1 MLAYR
6 VNLTGTHD
14 HYLVTE
20 RQKPALDSAL
30 KENRGV
36 VIIGGDTIRVSSI
49 KSVTQVDVD
58 LASCP
63 AYFQVQVKRE
73 QEKVAAVNNGLMK
86 MPTKWVILDLKG
98 KILKEDVAR
107 SSIAEVAQAMLA
119 IGDPEENKDLRFV
132 VAKCHFKFGD
142 VGEKQYFT
150 ATEQIPEALRC
161 FPCSEDASHMVVRR
175 ITRYGIPE

>member
-30 KENRGV
+30 KKNCGV

-49 KSVTQVDVD
+49 KSVTQADVD
-58 LASCP
+58 LPSCP
-63 AYFQVQVKRE
+63 AYFQAQVKKE
-73 QEKVAAVNNGLMK
+73 QDKAVAINNGLMK
-86 MPTKWVILDLKG
+86 LPTKWIIIDLDG
-98 KILKEDVAR
+98 KILKEDVSR
-107 SSIAEVAQAMLA
+107 NSITEVAEALLAM
-119 IGDPEENKDLRFV
+119 GNPEENQNLRFV

-161 FPCSEDASHMVVRR
+161 FPDADNAGHMIVRR
-175 ITRYGIPE
+175 ITHYGISE